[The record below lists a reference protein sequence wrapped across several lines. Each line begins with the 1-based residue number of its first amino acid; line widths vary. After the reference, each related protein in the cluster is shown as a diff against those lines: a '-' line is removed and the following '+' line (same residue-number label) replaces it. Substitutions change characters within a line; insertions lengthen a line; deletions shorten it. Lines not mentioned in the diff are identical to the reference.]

1 MPFMKLSI
9 MAEFTL
15 PLFDKRSW
23 RTKSWWLILHLL
35 LSLGYVAA
43 CSHIQL
49 ALRHRGVDVL
59 ARKDEEWWHMMNFFY
74 YGIVIFIVIKKK
86 EANRK
91 IAT

>member
-1 MPFMKLSI
+1 L
-9 MAEFTL
+9 T
-15 PLFDKRSW
+15 PLHIAQTQLEDQILVADSSSSYCWIKR
-23 RTKSWWLILHLL
+23 

-91 IAT
+91 FPT